1 MAPKALRLGTV
12 RWSDAMAVIVRAVEG
27 VSGIPAGFP
36 ILLDDKM
43 VIIESAFAF
52 LLELATVP
60 GRSHS
65 PETLRTYAEHLH
77 DWFDSLEQSAVDWRE
92 ASEET
97 IAAYRNRML
106 EQPSPH
112 TGRPYARSTINDRV
126 RSVCRFYG
134 WVHRRGWIAEL
145 PFQTIDVRILS
156 GRKQSFLAH
165 VDPRPTVTAAN
176 VLTISEYE
184 KLPRPLR
191 VDQLK
196 LLLANLAMPYR
207 LMAEWAVATGLR
219 RKELCGLI
227 VAQVPTTSEL
237 DAADHP
243 LVGMPLVITKGDR
256 PRTAYVPIRLIDRT
270 HWYIGEDRASLVRR
284 FRRSLPEYRPP
295 MNLFLNRHGVSIT
308 RARLTAAFA
317 AAFRAAR
324 LDGSLHCLRHTFAT
338 TMLMRLQA
346 QAAVKPDINPLKVL
360 QILLGHGSIQT
371 TAIYLRCVELHARE
385 IAASLDYLYGS
396 AIIDGV

>member
-36 ILLDDKM
+36 IVLDDKM
-43 VIIESAFAF
+43 VIVESAFAF

-92 ASEET
+92 TSEET

-126 RSVCRFYG
+126 RSVCRFYD
-134 WVHRRGWIAEL
+134 WASRRGWIAKP
-145 PFQTIDVRILS
+145 PFHAIDVRLTS
-156 GRKQSFLAH
+156 GRRQSFLAH
-165 VDPRPTVTAAN
+165 VDPRPTITAAN

-196 LLLANLAMPYR
+196 LLFANLATPYR

-219 RKELCGLI
+219 RMELCGLT
-227 VAQVPTTSEL
+227 VAQVPATTGL

-243 LVGMPLVITKGDR
+243 LIDMPLMITKGDR
-256 PRTAYVPIRLIDRT
+256 PRTAYLPIRLIDRT
-270 HWYIGEDRASLVRR
+270 HWYIGEDRASLLRHVRR
-284 FRRSLPEYRPP
+284 GLPAYQPP
-295 MNLFLNRHGVSIT
+295 MSLFLNRHGASVT
-308 RARLTAAFA
+308 RARLT
-317 AAFRAAR
+317 
-324 LDGSLHCLRHTFAT
+324 
-338 TMLMRLQA
+338 
-346 QAAVKPDINPLKVL
+346 
-360 QILLGHGSIQT
+360 
-371 TAIYLRCVELHARE
+371 E
-385 IAASLDYLYGS
+385 
-396 AIIDGV
+396 